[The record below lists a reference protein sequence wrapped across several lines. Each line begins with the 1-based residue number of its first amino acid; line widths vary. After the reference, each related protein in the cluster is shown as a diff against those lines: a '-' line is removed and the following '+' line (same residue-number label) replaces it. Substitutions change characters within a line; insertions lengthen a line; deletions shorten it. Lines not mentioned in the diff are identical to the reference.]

1 MKVDGKIQALNNAIR
16 EAIPHMQ
23 KVSEDNPNA
32 DILIRAI
39 KFSDGAEWH
48 IGQPVKIKD
57 FKWTD
62 LTADG
67 ETYMGKALSLI
78 AEQVQMLPSRGLPP
92 VLVLISDGQ
101 PTDDFDKG
109 LKALLDQPWGKKSV
123 RIAIAIG
130 DDADLGVLQ
139 KFIGSTDKR
148 PYKANDPD
156 AIVREIKLRS
166 TVALKE
172 SAAFKETPVIRA
184 QAKQASDDVW

>member
-48 IGQPVKIKD
+48 VGQPVKIKE
-57 FKWTD
+57 FRWTD

-67 ETYMGKALSLI
+67 ETYMGKALSMVG
-78 AEQVQMLPSRGLPP
+78 EQVKMLPSRGLPP
-92 VLVLISDGQ
+92 VLCLISDGQ

-109 LKALLDQPWGKKSV
+109 LKELMDQPWGKKSV

-130 DDADLGVLQ
+130 DDADMGVLQ
-139 KFIGSTDKR
+139 KFIGHPDKR

-172 SAAFKETPVIRA
+172 SAAFKETPA
-184 QAKQASDDVW
+184 AKPKPASDDVW